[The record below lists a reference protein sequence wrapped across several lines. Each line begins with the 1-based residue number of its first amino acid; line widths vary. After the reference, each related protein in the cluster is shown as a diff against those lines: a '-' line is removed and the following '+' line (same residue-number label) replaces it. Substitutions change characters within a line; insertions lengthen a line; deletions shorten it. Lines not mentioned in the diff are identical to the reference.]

1 MKVKDILKTKGTVV
15 HTISQDAT
23 LMAAADKF
31 FAEKIGSLLVV
42 DDKDAI
48 QGIIA
53 PNDILKAIQE
63 GCTDENCA
71 LQRVSRVMSKDILAA
86 SEEDSIDYLQAIM
99 TENRIRHIPIMEKD
113 QVVGI
118 VSIGDVVKALIT
130 DKEVENHY
138 LKDYISGKYPA

>member
-1 MKVKDILKTKGTVV
+1 MKAKDILKSKGSFV

-31 FAEKIGSLLVV
+31 FRERIGSLLVV
-42 DDKDAI
+42 DEGKNI
-48 QGIIA
+48 LGIIA

-71 LQRVSRVMSKDILAA
+71 LQKVSKVMTTSILAA
-86 SEEDSIDYLQAIM
+86 SEEDEVEYLQAVM

-113 QVVGI
+113 QIQGI
-118 VSIGDVVKALIT
+118 ISIGDVVKAMID

>member
-15 HTISQDAT
+15 HTIHQDST
-23 LMAAADKF
+23 LMAASDKF
-31 FAEKIGSLLVV
+31 FTEKIGSLLVV
-42 DDKDAI
+42 DDNDAI

-71 LQRVSRVMSKDILAA
+71 LQRVNRVMSKDILAA
-86 SEEDSIDYLQAIM
+86 SEEDSIDYIQAIM

-113 QVVGI
+113 QVKGI

>member
-1 MKVKDILKTKGTVV
+1 MKVKDILKVKGSVV
-15 HTISQDAT
+15 HTISQEAT

-31 FAEKIGSLLVV
+31 FTEKIGSLLVV
-42 DDKDAI
+42 DDNDAI
-48 QGIIA
+48 QGIVA

-113 QVVGI
+113 QVIGI

>member
-1 MKVKDILKTKGTVV
+1 MKVKDILKAKGTVV

-23 LMAAADKF
+23 LMAASDKF
-31 FAEKIGSLLVV
+31 FTEKIGSLLVV

-86 SEEDSIDYLQAIM
+86 SEEDSIDYIQAIM

-113 QVVGI
+113 QVKGI
-118 VSIGDVVKALIT
+118 VSIGDVVKALIK

>member
-1 MKVKDILKTKGTVV
+1 MKVKDILKVKGTVV

-23 LMAAADKF
+23 LMAASDKF
-31 FAEKIGSLLVV
+31 FTEKIGSLLVV
-42 DDKDAI
+42 DDNDAI

-86 SEEDSIDYLQAIM
+86 SMEDTIDYLQAIM

-113 QVVGI
+113 KVIGI

>member
-1 MKVKDILKTKGTVV
+1 MKVKDILKVKGSKV

-23 LMAAADKF
+23 LMAASDKF

-42 DDKDAI
+42 DEKDQI

-71 LQRVSRVMSKDILAA
+71 LQKVSRVMTKDILAA
-86 SEEDSIDYLQAIM
+86 SEEDSVDYIQAIM
-99 TENRIRHIPIMEKD
+99 TENRIRHIPIMDKD
-113 QVVGI
+113 HLKGLI
-118 VSIGDVVKALIT
+118 SIGDVVKALI
-130 DKEVENHY
+130 KESEVENHY